1 MRELA
6 NGPGHDDVAL
16 LVDWEN
22 LKFSLVQRNRKPNVT
37 ALREAAERFGRV
49 AYARAYA
56 DWMDPVQAG
65 DPASLYTAGLE
76 PVYVLTRR
84 YTTAEG
90 ETRIQN
96 SVDVRLAVD
105 CVEAS
110 HLYPNIGTFV
120 IASGDHSFFHVVTLL
135 RARGK
140 RVVVIGVSWATS
152 AQLVQQ
158 ADVVLYYDLDV
169 EPEVERAGAAP
180 PGEPVAVAK
189 VEPRLAAAA
198 ARALELAQAKG
209 PVAAEPR
216 ELVDVLGLVLTIVE
230 EFRRDGRDL
239 PLSLV
244 GQELQKRMPQAE
256 FQRLARGRAGDFA
269 RALHESGL
277 VKVVNADFTDWL
289 FLPTER
295 AEATGRPRNAMPEPG
310 RYDYARFNYND
321 LTDEQRRA
329 VVVAI
334 HDERYKPGVNWLTFN
349 RVVETLKPVVRR
361 EETDVKNL
369 VNSLISWGVLRV
381 AETKVGHAPDT
392 GAQYEYRTF
401 ELDLQNPDVRRALRL
416 E

>member
-1 MRELA
+1 MREA
-6 NGPGHDDVAL
+6 GNGAGQEDVAL

-22 LKFSLVQRNRKPNVT
+22 LKFSLLQRNRRPNVT

-56 DWMDPVQAG
+56 DWMDPVQSG

-90 ETRIQN
+90 DARIQN
-96 SVDVRLAVD
+96 SVDVKLAVD

-120 IASGDHSFFHVVTLL
+120 IASGDHSFFHVLMLL

-169 EPEVERAGAAP
+169 EPEGDRGVPAAP
-180 PGEPVAVAK
+180 KEPTAVAK
-189 VEPRLAAAA
+189 IEPRLAQAA

-209 PVAAEPR
+209 PVTAEPR
-216 ELVDVLGLVLTIVE
+216 EIAEVLGHVLAIVE
-230 EFRRDGRDL
+230 DFRGAGREL

-244 GQELQKRMPQAE
+244 GQELQKRMPQAD

-269 RALHESGL
+269 RALHECGL
-277 VKVVNADFTDWL
+277 IRLVNSEFTDWL
-289 FLPTER
+289 FLPNER
-295 AEATGRPRNAMPEPG
+295 PEAIERPRAVGQEVA
-310 RYDYARFNYND
+310 RYDYGRFNYND
-321 LTDEQRRA
+321 LSPEQRRD
-329 VVVAI
+329 VIVAI
-334 HDERYKPGVNWLTFN
+334 HNERNKPGIGWLTFN
-349 RVVETLKPVVRR
+349 RITETLKPVVRR
-361 EETDVKNL
+361 DDTDVKNL
-369 VNSLISWGVLRV
+369 VNSMISWGVLRV
-381 AETKVGHAPDT
+381 GEVRTGHAPET
-392 GAQYEYRTF
+392 GASYEYKTF
-401 ELDLQNPDVRRALRL
+401 ELDLQNPDVRQALHL